1 MEGCSVILSSLLDIE
16 SVVERAQFL
25 RHENPRECVAVYSQ
39 ILDYPNVNDTVI
51 KIKEACT
58 LELAE
63 VFGELKDIASL
74 SALLESSRNFF
85 TVLSKAKAAKIG
97 LLLFSVIPT

>member
-1 MEGCSVILSSLLDIE
+1 MECLCAVLFSLLDIE

-25 RHENPRECVAVYSQ
+25 RHENPQDCVAVYKQ
-39 ILDYPNVNDTVI
+39 ILDYPNDNDNIV

-74 SALLESSRNFF
+74 FALLESSRNFF

-97 LLLFSVIPT
+97 LLLFLVIPI

>member
-1 MEGCSVILSSLLDIE
+1 M
-16 SVVERAQFL
+16 
-25 RHENPRECVAVYSQ
+25 
-39 ILDYPNVNDTVI
+39 
-51 KIKEACT
+51 
-58 LELAE
+58 ELAE

-97 LLLFSVIPT
+97 LLLWVVIPV

>member
-1 MEGCSVILSSLLDIE
+1 MALLAFLSALDIE

-25 RHENPRECVAVYSQ
+25 RHESPRECVAVYSQ
-39 ILDYPNVNDTVI
+39 ILDYPNDNETVV
-51 KIKEACT
+51 KVKETCT

-97 LLLFSVIPT
+97 LLLWVVIPV